1 MRMSTS
7 SPGSIVPR
15 WKCLWARRFRAS
27 LLLPFICVRS
37 SCTRHASCADSKPNK
52 QTKKRHKPLVVSVV
66 VVGLFEEEEEE
77 IGVTSD
83 VVKVKGEDLD
93 TSGYLRGDWVR
104 LGRRRS
110 QIVDA
115 SRLPWLAHDKA
126 VGPYKTIPQYQFNTT
141 KQHTLRTTCMRSC
154 CNWIASCVVAS
165 PSPSLWNLH
174 RNSFENEAFS
184 TKTSNPLTV

>member
-1 MRMSTS
+1 MCVALFLVYLY
-7 SPGSIVPR
+7 ICV
-15 WKCLWARRFRAS
+15 CEC
-27 LLLPFICVRS
+27 LLLVQGPLCHGRSAFEPGASGLPYYCPSICVRS

-52 QTKKRHKPLVVSVV
+52 QTKERHKPLVVSVV
-66 VVGLFEEEEEE
+66 VVGLFEEKEEE
-77 IGVTSD
+77 IDVTSD

-93 TSGYLRGDWVR
+93 TPGYLRGDWVR

-126 VGPYKTIPQYQFNTT
+126 VGPYKTIPQYQFNTI
-141 KQHTLRTTCMRSC
+141 KQHTLRTTYMRSC

-165 PSPSLWNLH
+165 PSPSL
-174 RNSFENEAFS
+174 
-184 TKTSNPLTV
+184 